1 MFTYALPF
9 IIYYTASRCE
19 VLQAAFS
26 GRSMIT
32 GLGKYMKGI
41 KKRIS
46 KFETLNEEI
55 YRGDLQKVSYHV
67 SDDRVIQNIQ

>member
-1 MFTYALPF
+1 
-9 IIYYTASRCE
+9 
-19 VLQAAFS
+19 
-26 GRSMIT
+26 MIT

-55 YRGDLQKVSYHV
+55 YQGDLQKVSYHV

>member
-1 MFTYALPF
+1 
-9 IIYYTASRCE
+9 
-19 VLQAAFS
+19 
-26 GRSMIT
+26 
-32 GLGKYMKGI
+32 MKGI